1 MQAVGGTLCETWVA
15 ATRMLAGRTSSDMS
29 SASTPTVAAR
39 LALNSSRLKASIEP
53 SKTRESST
61 TGCQVA
67 PGGSGGGGPWGAGI
81 AGGAGGG
88 SGGGGGGSGGGGVG
102 EGEGGKGEGGGGEG
116 EGGGG
121 EGAEVVEA
129 RATMGALSTVM
140 PSLSLAAAAV
150 PRLVERA
157 ITTTDAVL
165 EGGTAI
171 VAVMIT

>member
-1 MQAVGGTLCETWVA
+1 MGLLSLSPLVSTSADPGSPSDGAEGSAEEGGGAGVVAEGGTA
-15 ATRMLAGRTSSDMS
+15 ASGVGDGANGY
-29 SASTPTVAAR
+29 
-39 LALNSSRLKASIEP
+39 
-53 SKTRESST
+53 
-61 TGCQVA
+61 
-67 PGGSGGGGPWGAGI
+67 GGGDGDGGGGDGD
-81 AGGAGGG
+81 
-88 SGGGGGGSGGGGVG
+88 GGGGDGDGGGG
-102 EGEGGKGEGGGGEG
+102 EGEGGGGEG